1 MGHKTHPLGFR
12 LGITQEHRSV
22 WYSKLNTYSKSVK
35 EDYAI
40 RNIILQYLKENSIR
54 LTGITKIL
62 IQKNKINKHIDIEI
76 QTAKPGVIVGMSG
89 VGLYEIDK
97 NLTKLLPTK
106 TTLINIIEIASVYQ
120 HADTVAD
127 ILVLQLEEKIPF
139 RRAMKSIIERVQEN
153 KIKGVKIQIAGR
165 VNGVEIARTE
175 WLREGCVPLQT
186 LRADIDYSY
195 KTAKTTY
202 GILGI
207 KVWLFKNDNLIK

>member
-1 MGHKTHPLGFR
+1 
-12 LGITQEHRSV
+12 
-22 WYSKLNTYSKSVK
+22 
-35 EDYAI
+35 
-40 RNIILQYLKENSIR
+40 
-54 LTGITKIL
+54 
-62 IQKNKINKHIDIEI
+62 
-76 QTAKPGVIVGMSG
+76 
-89 VGLYEIDK
+89 
-97 NLTKLLPTK
+97 
-106 TTLINIIEIASVYQ
+106 
-120 HADTVAD
+120 
-127 ILVLQLEEKIPF
+127 
-139 RRAMKSIIERVQEN
+139 MKSIIERVQEN